1 MSSASASHSS
11 RWDCAQRPSSARR
24 TASATFSIR
33 ASRASAAA
41 FFAAACSRTSAAAFE
56 SRSTAV
62 FLREIDFAAA
72 ATAASAAVRRAASS
86 SYAASRA
93 SGVSSKASS
102 SSPSSSSS
110 PAALP
115 NAAVASLAAAV
126 TALRVDA
133 VLRRRLDSAAAA
145 HSDTAVARASDWRR
159 RPARTSAVFDARD
172 GRSARASPATFAT
185 PARSTFNSLDTRV
198 ACEPLTPAIA
208 DALGGGSGS
217 RFQLGRL
224 PPAAV
229 AGAPDETSSH
239 PCRGGEPSVE
249 SPEEPPSLPSPPF
262 RPSTLLAAPPTF
274 SSPPPRTASTIQLSS
289 SAILSSISRSPS
301 ARSTTCSK
309 SESAQDDHSPPP
321 GLNSHS
327 LTPTPGLHARPSDPS
342 ASARCISSLKSA
354 SPRTNSSRRGSSL
367 LLCTVLSG
375 ANASVLTQR
384 RYSSEYTGRAS
395 MRSSSAHSRDARLST
410 SATDRRRPDAM
421 DWDSSRLLVSSID
434 LLGESESDSS
444 PYSSG
449 EAALDGPSPMSRSI
463 SISPARSLPSDT
475 PSSAA
480 TSPAISQSSH
490 SRSSV
495 GKALPSS
502 ASKRRS
508 ALRPT
513 TSSRSEQSPAVSSSI
528 SVTGA
533 IASTLSGRPASEG
546 RLCLPRS
553 RAVSRSTSVGESSF
567 ARCASTTARNASA
580 SASPRSSP
588 KPCSSSMHSPISLH
602 PRTSLD
608 RGVSRAMHAAKRG
621 ARLPVAN
628 TRSQMRIV
636 TSVGRTLTKSVRS
649 HCDEIMP
656 QTMLSGARVSRWR
669 PTAGRWMCSSLANTL
684 WSSLAAAM
692 PSLK

>member
-11 RWDCAQRPSSARR
+11 RWDCAQRSSSARR

-102 SSPSSSSS
+102 STPSSSSS

-185 PARSTFNSLDTRV
+185 PARSTFNSSDTRV
-198 ACEPLTPAIA
+198 ACAPLTSAIA

-217 RFQLGRL
+217 RFQFGRL

-229 AGAPDETSSH
+229 VGADETSSH
-239 PCRGGEPSVE
+239 PCRGKPSVE
-249 SPEEPPSLPSPPF
+249 RPEEPPPSPPSPPL

-375 ANASVLTQR
+375 ANASVLMQR

-395 MRSSSAHSRDARLST
+395 MRSSSAHSRDATLST

-434 LLGESESDSS
+434 LLGESESDSP

-449 EAALDGPSPMSRSI
+449 EPALDCPSPMSRSI